1 MWDHWVGVG
10 GGGSGCSDFVL
21 YGFMDIVSWVEGGG
35 AGGIRLCLT
44 SPLSGRLGSFC
55 FFLTTQTV
63 MPVKRKITITVR
75 PITRIRISGDSGA
88 IDSVPDNN
96 NNNQNTYYM
105 YQIWGGAPPISQR

>member
-1 MWDHWVGVG
+1 MG
-10 GGGSGCSDFVL
+10 GGGRGCSDFML
-21 YGFMDIVSWVEGGG
+21 YGLIDIVSWVEGGG

-44 SPLSGRLGSFC
+44 SPVSGMGSFC

-96 NNNQNTYYM
+96 TNQNTY
-105 YQIWGGAPPISQR
+105 IR

>member
-10 GGGSGCSDFVL
+10 GGGSGCSDLVL
-21 YGFMDIVSWVEGGG
+21 YGLMDMVSWVEGGG
-35 AGGIRLCLT
+35 AGGMRLCLT

-88 IDSVPDNN
+88 SDSVPDIN
-96 NNNQNTYYM
+96 NNNQNTYYTSDM
-105 YQIWGGAPPISQR
+105 GRGTANISLR